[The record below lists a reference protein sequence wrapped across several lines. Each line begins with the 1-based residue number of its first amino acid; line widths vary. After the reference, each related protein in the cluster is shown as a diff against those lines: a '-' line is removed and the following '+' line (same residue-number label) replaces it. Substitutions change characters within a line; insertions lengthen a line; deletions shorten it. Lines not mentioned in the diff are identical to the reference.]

1 MSSTPQRHRAS
12 QASAVS
18 RRQEQPNEQTNYFE
32 CSQCHQSYNRP
43 EHLVR
48 HIRKHT
54 KARPYTCATCDKSFG
69 RQDLL
74 KRHEL
79 VHLGGHPSSSR
90 TGIRVTHACKLCA
103 SKKSKCSESKPC
115 LRCVA
120 KGIVCEYEDD
130 NSGQDLGTT
139 NEPGTTLPAAAA
151 AGQIT
156 EDTESSDEPNDPF
169 LLTFNPF
176 PAASHS
182 DAAQP
187 SPTTVTIMPSTYG
200 EGLQGSAGLL
210 PQDDGALSFSLDWGM
225 GTVDFSALE
234 QMEFDPMDMDIHYTT
249 PTPDGTPDSPPGT
262 IASSAG
268 SDGTARPGPDVYKT
282 LSDVRSWE
290 PKNSDSDQA
299 ESRNLAIGHELK
311 FQESS
316 SVRPSHQRAL
326 LKQTL
331 AGAPRGRILHMI
343 LRVTSPA
350 NMAHIMNGFPSAET
364 LTNLINRYILK
375 PRNTYVDDVLHIP
388 TLQLDKQE
396 PELLGAMIAM
406 GSLRTEYPEAHKFG
420 HALQEVVRLSSFQ
433 RWEENNGNF
442 RDIGLGQ
449 AFLIQSYMGY
459 FSGIGRK
466 CVLAEACSKCLSV
479 LICNGAHMLGPI
491 STQDD
496 DLFLDDPEREL
507 TEGTWRSWAQCQSRR
522 RLIYAAYIMDTQV
535 SLAHGKRGLY
545 SFLDIETPFPA
556 AQRLWAAQ
564 TFAEWK
570 EQVLAL
576 RQLARP
582 QHNPSLRDL
591 MLDRSLML
599 QQDNAVI
606 DPTFT
611 GLATVGGLWILA
623 QEFHQLDTHGCATST
638 WSPIILNARRAELLS
653 LLQTRTTSEGRDEPL
668 EVGTLR
674 EIVLMHIY
682 VCPETLQLSTRRL
695 LDGNDSWSSPT
706 QYARRWLDS
715 TGCAKALWHAGR
727 VLQAAAKFPP
737 GLLCDVFAFS
747 LFHTAVVLWCYGLLV
762 RSRPRSPG
770 QLTLPGDTEMS
781 AVVIES
787 GKTAEYETLLPP
799 TRLVIPGNRDKPIIL
814 SDPVSTVDTVG
825 KILKSNPGCDVMP
838 AGSAKLYNLLGDLG
852 RAAGRYLES

>member
-1 MSSTPQRHRAS
+1 MSSTPQRRRAS
-12 QASAVS
+12 QASAAS
-18 RRQEQPNEQTNYFE
+18 RRQEQPNEQTNCFE
-32 CSQCHQSYNRP
+32 CSQCHQIYNRP

-79 VHLGGHPSSSR
+79 VHLDGHPSSGR
-90 TGIRVTHACKLCA
+90 AGIRVTQACKLCA

-120 KGIVCEYEDD
+120 KGITCEYEDG
-130 NSGQDLGTT
+130 NGGQGLRTT

-169 LLTFNPF
+169 LLPFNLF

-200 EGLQGSAGLL
+200 EGPQGSAGLL
-210 PQDDGALSFSLDWGM
+210 PQGDGACSLSLDWGM

-234 QMEFDPMDMDIHYTT
+234 QMEFDPMDMDIHYTA
-249 PTPDGTPDSPPGT
+249 PTPDRTPDSRPGT
-262 IASSAG
+262 LASSAG
-268 SDGTARPGPDVYKT
+268 SDGTARSGPDVYKT

-290 PKNSDSDQA
+290 PKNSDGDQA

-316 SVRPSHQRAL
+316 SVRPSHQRAV

-331 AGAPRGRILHMI
+331 AGAPRGRILDMI
-343 LRVTSPA
+343 LRVTSSA

-375 PRNTYVDDVLHIP
+375 PRNTYVDDMLHIP

-433 RWEENNGNF
+433 RWEENSGNF

-491 STQDD
+491 SAQDN
-496 DLFLDDPEREL
+496 DLLLDDPDSEL
-507 TEGTWRSWAQCQSRR
+507 TEGTWRSWVQCQSRR

-591 MLDRSLML
+591 MLDRSLMS
-599 QQDNAVI
+599 QQDDAVI
-606 DPTFT
+606 DTTFT

-623 QEFHQLDTHGCATST
+623 QEFHQLDARGCATST
-638 WSPIILNARRAELLS
+638 WSPIILNAIVATTNPHHQRRPRRASRGGNSQGDRSHAHLRLS
-653 LLQTRTTSEGRDEPL
+653 R
-668 EVGTLR
+668 
-674 EIVLMHIY
+674 
-682 VCPETLQLSTRRL
+682 
-695 LDGNDSWSSPT
+695 N
-706 QYARRWLDS
+706 
-715 TGCAKALWHAGR
+715 
-727 VLQAAAKFPP
+727 
-737 GLLCDVFAFS
+737 
-747 LFHTAVVLWCYGLLV
+747 
-762 RSRPRSPG
+762 
-770 QLTLPGDTEMS
+770 S
-781 AVVIES
+781 AVVNEAS
-787 GKTAEYETLLPP
+787 SRRK
-799 TRLVIPGNRDKPIIL
+799 RLVVLADSICTEMAGQHRL
-814 SDPVSTVDTVG
+814 RQGS
-825 KILKSNPGCDVMP
+825 LARRARP
-838 AGSAKLYNLLGDLG
+838 AGCREIPSRVAVRCLCLFIAPYGRCALVLRNAGSQLAPFLRPAHLAWGRGDVGSCHWL
-852 RAAGRYLES
+852 A